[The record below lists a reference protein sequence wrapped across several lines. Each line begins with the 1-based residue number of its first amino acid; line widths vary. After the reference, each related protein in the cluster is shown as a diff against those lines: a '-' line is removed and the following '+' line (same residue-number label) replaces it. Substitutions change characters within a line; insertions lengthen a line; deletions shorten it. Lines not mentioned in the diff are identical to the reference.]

1 MKILLPF
8 PLEPWNPKN
17 RPKGDF
23 SLTEKI
29 FGYVKTFRNYLQTD
43 KGKHDF
49 TDYMRAGFAILV
61 TTMILRFILRL
72 V

>member
-1 MKILLPF
+1 M
-8 PLEPWNPKN
+8 
-17 RPKGDF
+17 
-23 SLTEKI
+23 TEKI
-29 FGYVKTFRNYLQTD
+29 FGYVKTLKNYFQTD

-61 TTMILRFILRL
+61 TTLLLRFILRL